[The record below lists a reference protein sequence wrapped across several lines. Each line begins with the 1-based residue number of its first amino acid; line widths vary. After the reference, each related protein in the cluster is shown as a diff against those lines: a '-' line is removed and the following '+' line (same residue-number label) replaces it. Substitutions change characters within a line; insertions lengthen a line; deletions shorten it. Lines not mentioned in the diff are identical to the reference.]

1 MITRLFDFF
10 FFFLSI
16 TENIKIGKK
25 NGGTRNQR
33 QYSKRCFEFV
43 EEKNWDNSNS
53 LGLLEIREKLVSPIL
68 IVCFNSLSLPS
79 HLPAKNRAMKINETV
94 FPSFSLFYLA
104 QHAKQS
110 LKRTT
115 IENDILVRSL
125 YQGEKDSKY
134 LNNRTGGART
144 TLSGNSCYLF
154 HVWIHCT
161 SHLISSLLREKETC
175 ESIESNASNKVRN
188 FQFVKPIPEK
198 GFRSRISSLSR
209 NFSLK

>member
-53 LGLLEIREKLVSPIL
+53 LGLLEIREKLVVSPIL

-94 FPSFSLFYLA
+94 FPSFSLFY
-104 QHAKQS
+104 
-110 LKRTT
+110 RTT
-115 IENDILVRSL
+115 RKAIVKTYNDWERYLSSFAL
-125 YQGEKDSKY
+125 SEGERFCKY

-144 TLSGNSCYLF
+144 GNSCYLF

-175 ESIESNASNKVRN
+175 ESIEANASNKVRN

>member
-1 MITRLFDFF
+1 MGREDDNAFVLHFF
-10 FFFLSI
+10 FSFCLSL
-16 TENIKIGKK
+16 KILKLRKK
-25 NGGTRNQR
+25 KKGNRTRNQR

-53 LGLLEIREKLVSPIL
+53 LGLLEIREKLVVSPIL

-125 YQGEKDSKY
+125 YQREKDSV
-134 LNNRTGGART
+134 N
-144 TLSGNSCYLF
+144 
-154 HVWIHCT
+154 I
-161 SHLISSLLREKETC
+161 
-175 ESIESNASNKVRN
+175 
-188 FQFVKPIPEK
+188 
-198 GFRSRISSLSR
+198 
-209 NFSLK
+209 